1 MRATTRQILLMANAS
16 LIAVTGANLAHAAQ
30 QGYRIPAQD
39 LGSALREFSQISG
52 ARVVAASDL
61 VAGRQSGAVEGVLS
75 VGDALSALLARSGLH
90 AVLIAGAYVIRPDGN
105 AGGTKPPSVA
115 TTDIVVTGSRIHG
128 SGPIGSPLTIIDR
141 KAIEDSGR
149 ATIAD
154 YVQTLPQNF
163 GGGPNEGLTGTTARN
178 GANSNVN
185 YGASINLRGLGTAST
200 LVLFDGNRPAL
211 GGAYGAFTDISLIPS
226 VAIDRIE
233 ILTDGA
239 SAIYGTDAVAGV
251 VNVRFRN
258 HFKGF
263 ETHLYSGTADGALGQ
278 VQLAQA
284 AGRRWSG
291 GGVMIAY
298 QFDLRGR
305 LAGADRRAS
314 TEDLRPWGGPDQR
327 SVYAIPGNIL
337 AANGESFAIGTSA
350 APGHPTLADLV
361 PGQTNVIDNQKRVDL
376 LPRQQAHSLYLAAD
390 QEILPG
396 LSLFARGLYSRRHF
410 DLEVLPFE
418 GQVLIAPGSPY
429 YVDPIGTGEPILL
442 ERDFRTEVG
451 DPRSTGTTQG
461 LSLTGGFEGRLG
473 TWHIELSGD
482 YGRQVENN
490 RLTNVVNFNHVAD
503 LIADPASGFDP
514 FGGNSPAL
522 IARIRSSV
530 RDHSLFEVGSATLRA
545 DGTLFKLP
553 AGPVKLAVG
562 GEYRHESLVSRTIDN
577 VYAEQP
583 EITDIYGTP
592 AARHIEAAYA
602 ELLVP
607 IFAAADRLPGRLDLS
622 LAGRMEW
629 YSDVGRTQNPKVGLS
644 WRPVEGLTLRSS
656 YGTSFRA
663 PGFTEN
669 IGPSFNLYEPFHV
682 PDPASPT
689 GQSAVL
695 GLFGSAAHI
704 GPEKARTW
712 TAGIDLAPHRLA
724 GLRFSATYFDI
735 AYRDRIGSAATDA
748 FSYLLFRNIYGGL
761 IVDHPDAAALA
772 AYYASPGFQNPEG
785 IPPSAIVAI
794 LDGLTHNLSS
804 VTVRGIDFDLSYTR
818 PLLGGEISVGADGTR
833 LLTIAQ
839 RLTAG
844 SPVTDVV
851 STFGN
856 PVKLRLRGHAGW
868 SRAGFEAHATINHV
882 GGYANTIVVP
892 AEHVSSW
899 TTVDMQ
905 VGYSFPHPTPLG
917 RAHLAISAINLFD
930 TAPPYINNTAFNSTL
945 AYDPGQASTI
955 GRVVALEA
963 SFSW

>member
-1 MRATTRQILLMANAS
+1 MLSTTKNILLMASAS
-16 LIAVTGANLAHAAQ
+16 LIAVMGANLAHAAQ
-30 QGYRIPAQD
+30 QSYRIPAQD
-39 LGSALREFSQISG
+39 LGSALQEFTRISG

-61 VAGRQSGAVEGVLS
+61 VAGRQSRAVEDVLS
-75 VGDALSALLARSGLH
+75 ASDALSAILAGSGLH
-90 AVLIAGAYVIRPDGN
+90 AELIAGAYVLRPDGK
-105 AGGTKPPSVA
+105 GGAAKAPVVA
-115 TTDIVVTGSRIHG
+115 SMDIVVTGSRIHG
-128 SGPIGSPLTIIDR
+128 SGPIGSPLTVIDR
-141 KAIEDSGR
+141 KTIEDSGR
-149 ATIAD
+149 ATVAD

-226 VAIDRIE
+226 VAIERIE

-251 VNVRFRN
+251 VNVRFRD

-263 ETHLYSGTADGALGQ
+263 ETHLYSGTADGAFGQ
-278 VQLAQA
+278 LQLAQA
-284 AGRRWSG
+284 AGTRWSG
-291 GGVMIAY
+291 GGIMLAY
-298 QFDLRGR
+298 QFDHRGG

-327 SVYAIPGNIL
+327 SVYADPGNIL
-337 AANGESFAIGTSA
+337 AANGESFAIGRST

-361 PGQTNVIDNQKRVDL
+361 PGETNLVDNQKRVDL
-376 LPRQQAHSLYLAAD
+376 LPRQQTHSLYLAAD

-396 LSLFARGLYSRRHF
+396 LSVFARGLYSRRHF

-418 GQVLIAPGSPY
+418 GQVLIAPGSPWY
-429 YVDPIGTGEPILL
+429 LDPIGTGEPILL

-451 DPRSTGTTQG
+451 DPRSAGTTQG

-473 TWHIELSGD
+473 SWHVELSGD
-482 YGRQVENN
+482 YGRQTENN
-490 RLTNVVNFNHVAD
+490 RLSNVVNFNHVAD
-503 LIADPASGFDP
+503 LVVDPASGFDP
-514 FGGNSPAL
+514 YGGNSPAL

-530 RDHSLFEVGSATLRA
+530 RDHSLYQVGSATLRA
-545 DGTLFKLP
+545 DGTLFELP
-553 AGPVKLAVG
+553 AGAVKLAVG
-562 GEYRHESLVSRTIDN
+562 GEYRHESLVSRTTDN

-583 EITDIYGTP
+583 EVTDIYGTP

-607 IFAAADRLPGRLDLS
+607 IFAAPDRLPGRLDLS

-644 WRPVEGLTLRSS
+644 WRPVVGLTLRSS

-669 IGPSFNLYEPFHV
+669 IGASFNLYQPFYV

-712 TAGIDLAPHRLA
+712 TAGFDIAPPRLA
-724 GLRFSATYFDI
+724 GLRLSATYFDI

-761 IVDHPDAAALA
+761 IQDHPDAATLA
-772 AYYASPGFQNPEG
+772 AYYASPGFQNPDG

-794 LDGLTHNLSS
+794 LDGLTRNLSS
-804 VTVRGIDFDLSYTR
+804 VTVRGIDFDLSYTQ
-818 PLLGGEISVGADGTR
+818 PMLGGQVSVGADGTR

-839 RLTAG
+839 RLTTG
-844 SPVTDVV
+844 SPATDVV

-868 SRAGFEAHATINHV
+868 SRGGFEAHVTVNHV
-882 GGYANTIVVP
+882 GSYSNNAIVP
-892 AEHVSSW
+892 AEHVGAW
-899 TTVDMQ
+899 TTIDAQ
-905 VGYSFPHPTPLG
+905 IGYSFPRPTPFG
-917 RAHLAISAINLFD
+917 RARLALSALNLFD
-930 TAPPYINNTAFNSTL
+930 KAPPYINNTAFNSTL
-945 AYDPGQASTI
+945 AYDPGQASAI